1 MAVPVGLRQVQAQPR
16 DRAAVLGQW
25 NSAVTSYY
33 LITGV
38 MAMLVALGLVMVLSS
53 SSVDSLTATS
63 GASPYAIFGN
73 QARFALIGLPLAW
86 LASRLPIRFYKRF
99 AWPALLGAI
108 GLQLL
113 VFSFLGRAS
122 GGNRN
127 WIELPGGQSIQ
138 PSEFAKLALALWL
151 GVVLARKRHLLHR
164 WVHVL
169 VPGVLVAMVSVGL
182 VLLGHDL
189 GTALIMIILIAGA
202 LFVAGVPLRMF
213 AVALIAAGLVISQLA
228 QGNSTRVARINAIFD
243 PDCDVLNECY
253 QSTRGLYGLASGG
266 LTGIGLGES
275 REKWSYLPAAH
286 NDFIFAI
293 LGEELGLLGTLLV
306 LCLFG
311 LLALA
316 LTRVTRRHTDP
327 FVQIATGAIGAWILG
342 QALMNIAVVIGLFPV
357 IGVPLP
363 LVSAGGSALVTTMVA
378 LGVVLSFA
386 RSEPGAA
393 EALAARP
400 GVVRRSLAVLSTR
413 GARG

>member
-1 MAVPVGLRQVQAQPR
+1 MATAGLRQVQAQPR

-38 MAMLVALGLVMVLSS
+38 TAMLVALGLVMVLSS

-73 QARFALIGLPLAW
+73 QARYALIGLPLAW

-99 AWPALLGAI
+99 AWPAVLGAI

-127 WIELPGGQSIQ
+127 WLELPGGQSLQ
-138 PSEFAKLALALWL
+138 PSEFAKLTIAVWL

-169 VPGVLVAMVSVGL
+169 VPGVLVSLGSVGL

-316 LTRVTRRHTDP
+316 LTRVIRRHADP

-342 QALMNIAVVIGLFPV
+342 QALINIAVVIGLFPV